1 MTNTV
6 QENKETRSAFLLGA
20 DDGENDDE
28 DKNGGLRR
36 ESSFA
41 DEGIVCLEWGPTE
54 TERRPSLE
62 LSAIVL
68 VVVLGLQVFRSL
80 GLAGEPNNKITTT
93 FRLTFAEGAVAQ
105 G

>member
-6 QENKETRSAFLLGA
+6 EENKETRSAFLLGGE
-20 DDGENDDE
+20 DVENDDE
-28 DKNGGLRR
+28 DDKEGGLRR

-54 TERRPSLE
+54 TKRRPSLE

-68 VVVLGLQVFRSL
+68 VVVLEFGHVDRNYIFTESVRVLFL
-80 GLAGEPNNKITTT
+80 LKDPPA
-93 FRLTFAEGAVAQ
+93 
-105 G
+105 